1 MQKLLFRLKKCYAT
15 AMLRFYR
22 FRILLCRWCLR
33 HESKIISILLIAG
46 ILISNLSLPILERVV
61 GGYFKQDANLG
72 ALKTLLGGTG
82 SALIG
87 ATAIA
92 FSLVVFSM
100 QTNVER
106 MPHGLFRRLSSD
118 KKLLGSFFISFLIA
132 VIVAS
137 TSLIPNG
144 HWAVYAIVIAIWGIF
159 LILLLFLYAYRRA
172 LKLIN
177 PIEQLTI
184 MFIAVRRDIYK
195 WNSLFSKS
203 VVLVNEEPS
212 SKSNREKSGIEF
224 NATKAG
230 FFNVNAS
237 WDKNLKQAI
246 HYAISYSKRFAEQ
259 GDYEVTDYAFDCVM
273 RLNAAYCD
281 IKNGTFV
288 GSIPFFEISN
298 NNVDGVINTSL
309 EQLRQTMQGA
319 LAKGDERLAGSTLR
333 GICGL
338 YGVYLAI
345 DYPEHDKSKHHAML
359 ASSYLGSAVESVA
372 THNMPDLMM
381 EGIRLMGKSSTIALD
396 HTTPTGIVGMAG
408 KIATL
413 STMGVLNANYQP
425 VTLIAFEQL
434 AEITFQLILKGKYN
448 VKYTFEQLRKDV
460 TEAAKYFLETSDSPF
475 SFRHSTTLGPYFSST
490 SPSSLR
496 TKLTTLVNQLITA
509 PTENERVSEII
520 FNIEAW
526 ADQIY
531 APQKDLLLISI
542 LKRSSFTFD
551 VISWAVGVSEL
562 LNVLSNAPACS
573 EHLTGE
579 LRKDA
584 IWLISTLSWI
594 PNDRETVT
602 FVENYSLTESLF
614 EAALSGLQRECFEF
628 YECCKDLLFN
638 WAIKGGGH
646 DNGWGILERTTKA
659 LIALTIMEGTL
670 EAVSNLKI
678 RFSEML
684 SNDKC
689 LSLELRTRTS
699 IRLVRSADELGSHGV
714 RHSRIDDMLSQLNH
728 DPVRTLIYEI
738 AQILAPDE

>member
-1 MQKLLFRLKKCYAT
+1 
-15 AMLRFYR
+15 MLRFFR
-22 FRILLCRWCLR
+22 VRILLGRWCLR

-46 ILISNLSLPILERVV
+46 LLISYLSLPMLERGV

-72 ALKTLLGGTG
+72 ALKNLLGGTG

-118 KKLLGSFFISFLIA
+118 KKLLGSFFVSFLIA

-144 HWAVYAIVIAIWGIF
+144 HWAVYSIVIAAWGVF

-212 SKSNREKSGIEF
+212 SKSSREKSGIEF

-230 FFNVNAS
+230 FFNANAS

-246 HYAISYSKRFAEQ
+246 YYAISYAKRFAEQ

-273 RLNAAYCD
+273 GLNAAYCD

-298 NNVDGVINTSL
+298 NADGVINTSL

-319 LAKGDERLAGSTLR
+319 LANGDERLAGSTLR
-333 GICGL
+333 GIFWL

-345 DYPEHDKSKHHAML
+345 DYPEHDKNKHHAML
-359 ASSYLGSAVESVA
+359 ASGYLCLAVESVA

-381 EGIRLMGKSSTIALD
+381 EGIRLIGKSSTMALE
-396 HTTPTGIVGMAG
+396 HATPTGIVGMSG

-413 STMGVLNANYQP
+413 STMGVINANYQP

-434 AEITFQLILKGKYN
+434 AEITFQLLLKGKYN
-448 VKYTFEQLRKDV
+448 VQYTIEQLRKDV
-460 TEAAKYFLETSDSPF
+460 TEAAKRFLETSDSPF

-490 SPSSLR
+490 NPSSLR
-496 TKLTTLVNQLITA
+496 ARLITLVNQLISA
-509 PTENERVSEII
+509 PAENEHVSEII

-542 LKRSSFTFD
+542 LRRSSFTFD
-551 VISWAVGVSEL
+551 VISWAVGVSEI
-562 LNVLSNAPACS
+562 LNVLSNAPSCS
-573 EHLTGE
+573 EHLKEE

-614 EAALSGLQRECFEF
+614 EAALSGLQRECLEF
-628 YECCKDLLFN
+628 YECCKNLLFN

-646 DNGWGILERTTKA
+646 DNGWGVLERTTKA
-659 LIALTIMEGTL
+659 LIALTIMEGTP
-670 EAVSNLKI
+670 EAVSNLKM

-689 LSLELRTRTS
+689 PSLELLTRTS